1 MSPTPPILGGIHVSG
16 GDYCPQR
23 AKPSNVGTI
32 ISQPGLVAAMQAF
45 PGSAL
50 NPKIAAD
57 MTIFVD
63 EGSVTSEQTGTVLA
77 PFQQLGAALKAAE
90 GKKGAALITVAPGT
104 YADLA
109 TTVKPRFD
117 IRIVLPAGDAIFY
130 PNLHYASG
138 PARRTRMQSS
148 TVTIIGS
155 ANAAGAVD
163 CTVNVI
169 PPRSRTGLVPAAF
182 ALWLRRGTPRVRTAC
197 NTARFPR
204 GRS

>member
-1 MSPTPPILGGIHVSG
+1 MSSTDLPVFGACNAIAFRIRRWANAKDLQEGINHDAGDRIRNDGRNRANFKYCRRLSSKLRGGCGTGPMSPTPPILGGIHVSG

-130 PNLHYASG
+130 PNLH
-138 PARRTRMQSS
+138 
-148 TVTIIGS
+148 
-155 ANAAGAVD
+155 
-163 CTVNVI
+163 
-169 PPRSRTGLVPAAF
+169 
-182 ALWLRRGTPRVRTAC
+182 
-197 NTARFPR
+197 
-204 GRS
+204 